1 MWHLFQGLIIVA
13 VVATNIHWHW
23 TPNGYLAPG
32 IAGATAFELTAL
44 LSAGAT
50 AQETMT
56 SKERS
61 APERRLIQEV
71 KDSRPVKI
79 RIPGKPALSP
89 KECEDSG
96 GRLVVDMTCDFEI
109 GCAAS
114 NGSRN
119 CITEITQTG
128 R

>member
-1 MWHLFQGLIIVA
+1 MSFLLQPVI
-13 VVATNIHWHW
+13 ATNAYWHW
-23 TPNGYLAPG
+23 TPNGYLASG
-32 IAGATAFELTAL
+32 RAGTIAFAVTAL
-44 LSAGAT
+44 FSAGAT

-79 RIPGKPALSP
+79 RIPGRPALSP
-89 KECEDSG
+89 KECEASG
-96 GRLVVDMTCDFEI
+96 GRLVFDTTCDFEI
-109 GCAAS
+109 GCAGS
-114 NGSRN
+114 NGSRT

>member
-1 MWHLFQGLIIVA
+1 MWFLVQPFI
-13 VVATNIHWHW
+13 ATNAHWHW
-23 TPNGYLAPG
+23 TPNGYLAFG
-32 IAGATAFELTAL
+32 IAGAIAFALTAL
-44 LSAGAT
+44 FSAEAT

-61 APERRLIQEV
+61 APERRLIQQA

-96 GRLVVDMTCDFEI
+96 GRLVVDTTCDFEI
-109 GCAAS
+109 GCAGS
-114 NGSRN
+114 NGSRT

>member
-1 MWHLFQGLIIVA
+1 MSFLLQPVI
-13 VVATNIHWHW
+13 ATNAHWHW
-23 TPNGYLAPG
+23 TPNGHLASA
-32 IAGATAFELTAL
+32 IAGAIAFALTAL
-44 LSAGAT
+44 FSVGAT